1 MLFRARPQ
9 AMRGPPL
16 LPLIAAGVLGG
27 TLTPGAAALA
37 ASRSPIVV
45 ELFTAQ
51 GCASCPQADRMLE
64 DVATRRGVVALTL
77 PVDYWD
83 YLGWADTFA
92 APAYTER
99 QRAYAR
105 RLKVREIYTP
115 EIVVDGRKEAAALDR
130 PAVDGLIRDAF
141 HDFADG
147 PHVQLLHAGARV
159 RVSGGGGAH
168 ADIWLVRYDPQEH
181 SVRVKTGDNKGKL
194 VVQSNVVRE
203 LTRLG
208 GYGGGVRTY
217 ALPKPATDG
226 LATLV
231 MVQAVR
237 GGPIL
242 GLARG

>member
-1 MLFRARPQ
+1 
-9 AMRGPPL
+9 MRGPPL

-27 TLTPGAAALA
+27 TLAPAAALA
-37 ASRSPIVV
+37 AARSPVVV

-51 GCASCPQADRMLE
+51 GCASCPQADKMLE
-64 DVATRRGVVALTL
+64 DIATRRGVIALTL

-115 EIVVDGRKEAAALDR
+115 EIVVDGRKEAPGLDGQ
-130 PAVDGLIRDAF
+130 AVDALIHDAG
-141 HDFADG
+141 HDLAAG
-147 PHVQLLHAGARV
+147 PRIQLLHAGARV
-159 RVSGGGGAH
+159 RVSGGDRSRAEV
-168 ADIWLVRYDPQEH
+168 WLVRYDPQEH

-194 VVQSNVVRE
+194 VAQRYVVRE

-208 GYGGGVRTY
+208 GYAGGMRAY
-217 ALPKPATDG
+217 AIPKATVDG
-226 LATLV
+226 LTTLV
-231 MVQAVR
+231 MVQGLR

-242 GLARG
+242 GVGRG

>member
-1 MLFRARPQ
+1 MRAPL
-9 AMRGPPL
+9 L

-27 TLTPGAAALA
+27 TPALA
-37 ASRSPIVV
+37 MARSPVVV

-51 GCASCPQADRMLE
+51 GCAACPQADRMLE
-64 DVATRRGVVALTL
+64 EIASRRGVIALTL

-92 APAYTER
+92 QPAYTDR

-115 EIVVDGRKEAAALDR
+115 EIVVDGRKEAQGLDKD
-130 PAVDGLIRDAF
+130 AVDALIHDAA
-141 HDFADG
+141 HDLADG
-147 PHVQLLHAGARV
+147 PRVQLLRAGARV
-159 RVSGGGGAH
+159 RVSGGGGGR
-168 ADIWLVRYDPQEH
+168 ADVWLVRYDPLEH

-194 VVQSNVVRE
+194 VVQRYVVRE

-208 GYGGGVRTY
+208 GYAGRLRTY
-217 ALPKPATDG
+217 TAPKATADG
-226 LATLV
+226 LSTLV
-231 MVQAVR
+231 VVQGVR

-242 GLARG
+242 GVSKG